1 MGCIMSKCL
10 NCKIEILD
18 ETERCPLC
26 HSILEQTEDLENM
39 YPEVHYRFRRLD
51 FISRLYLF
59 IALLLEAIFIFIN
72 YTHFDG
78 VWWCII
84 HGLILLYGYV
94 VLRYAVIGKSGYR
107 SKSIILTALFVI
119 SAVGIDLIYGYQGWS
134 LDYMLPLAI
143 LSMDIAIIVLMIY
156 NSRNWQ
162 SYICFQLFL
171 VLCSIVPIILY
182 LIGLEKQFYL
192 AVLPMAVSA
201 SLFIG
206 TMILGDRRARTE
218 LKRRFHVN

>member
-26 HSILEQTEDLENM
+26 QSILQQTEDLENM
-39 YPEVHYRFRRLD
+39 YPEVRYSFRRMD
-51 FISRLYLF
+51 FFSRLYLF
-59 IALLLEAIFIFIN
+59 IAILLEAVFIFVNYIN
-72 YTHFDG
+72 YDG
-78 VWWCII
+78 IWWSII

-107 SKSIILTALFVI
+107 SKSIILTTLFVI

-134 LDYMLPLAI
+134 LDYLLPLAI
-143 LSMDIAIIVLMIY
+143 LSMDVAIMILMFY
-156 NSRNWQ
+156 NSQNWQ
-162 SYICFQLFL
+162 SYICFQIFL
-171 VLCSIVPIILY
+171 VLCSTVPIDLY
-182 LIGLEKQFYL
+182 LLGIEKQFYM
-192 AVLPMAVSA
+192 AILPMVVSVF
-201 SLFIG
+201 LFLG

-218 LKRRFHVN
+218 LKRRFHIN